1 MARMHAR
8 KKGKSGST
16 RPVKLAAPV
25 WLQRKPKEVEMLVIK
40 YAKEGK
46 SPSKIGLYL
55 RDEYGVPSVRG
66 VTGRSVTQILTE
78 KNAMPEI
85 PEDLMA
91 LMRKSVLLRRHL
103 GENKKDVSSKRGL
116 QLTESKINR
125 LAKYYKRA
133 ERLPATWKYDPE
145 QIKLQ
150 VE

>member
-1 MARMHAR
+1 
-8 KKGKSGST
+8 
-16 RPVKLAAPV
+16 
-25 WLQRKPKEVEMLVIK
+25 MLVIK